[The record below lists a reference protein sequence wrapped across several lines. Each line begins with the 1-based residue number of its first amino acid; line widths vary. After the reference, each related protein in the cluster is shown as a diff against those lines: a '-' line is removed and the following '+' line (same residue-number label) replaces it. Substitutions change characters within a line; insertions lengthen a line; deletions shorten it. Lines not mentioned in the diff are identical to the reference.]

1 MDRTISTLEQRKN
14 NFGQWFKYLLIIAA
28 IAVGFYFFRDMLKT
42 EIKAE
47 DFRFATIKR
56 GDIEN
61 KITAS
66 GLVVPSFEQQINAPV
81 KTEIK
86 DVLLTSGAQ
95 VVKGDL
101 IMALDQEYVQL
112 QYESLNDQLELRKNN
127 ITKLKLEY
135 DKTIKD
141 LDYQDQ
147 IKALQLSSLEASLSD
162 LKKLNTIGGAT
173 LEEVEQGELNLKIA
187 KLEKQQLENELNFRK
202 ASLSS
207 DKRNLE
213 LEVLMQE
220 KSMSELGRKVKK
232 TSVRAPRAGVVTWV
246 NENIGRTVNEGEALV
261 RLADL
266 RSFRIEA
273 SCSDRY
279 SNIIKV
285 GLPVDVRI
293 TKNDLKGTIV
303 SILPAVENN
312 TISFNVQLENASN
325 ELLRP
330 NMRVEVFI
338 ISGRKENIL
347 RVANGPAF
355 TGASSQGVYVVKGGQ
370 AIRKDITIGLTNMGM
385 VEITG
390 GDVQEGDK
398 IIVSEMEDYDH
409 LETIELVNDER

>member
-1 MDRTISTLEQRKN
+1 
-14 NFGQWFKYLLIIAA
+14 
-28 IAVGFYFFRDMLKT
+28 
-42 EIKAE
+42 
-47 DFRFATIKR
+47 
-56 GDIEN
+56 
-61 KITAS
+61 
-66 GLVVPSFEQQINAPV
+66 
-81 KTEIK
+81 
-86 DVLLTSGAQ
+86 
-95 VVKGDL
+95 
-101 IMALDQEYVQL
+101 
-112 QYESLNDQLELRKNN
+112 
-127 ITKLKLEY
+127 
-135 DKTIKD
+135 
-141 LDYQDQ
+141 
-147 IKALQLSSLEASLSD
+147 
-162 LKKLNTIGGAT
+162 
-173 LEEVEQGELNLKIA
+173 LNLKIA

-207 DKRNLE
+207 DNSNLE
-213 LEVLMQE
+213 LEVMMQE
-220 KSMSELGRKVKK
+220 KSMAELGKKVKK
-232 TSVRAPRAGVVTWV
+232 TSVRATRAGVVTWV

-279 SNIIKV
+279 SNIVKE

-293 TKNDLKGTIV
+293 GSNDLKGTIV

-325 ELLRP
+325 EMLRP

-355 TGASSQGVYVVKGGQ
+355 TGASAQGVYVVKGDQ
-370 AIRKDITIGLTNMGM
+370 AIRKEITIGLTNMGM

-390 GDVQEGDK
+390 GDVQEGDQ

-409 LETIELVNDER
+409 LETIELIKDDNNQ